1 MYAGAGSDLL
11 GGGAGPRRSSLTR
24 RKRDGLRLQHRQGRA
39 LSVQGY
45 AGSPTIT
52 SVGGNTTMAL
62 SDHTQVTFIGVGS
75 PSGSAF
81 V

>member
-1 MYAGAGSDLL
+1 
-11 GGGAGPRRSSLTR
+11 
-24 RKRDGLRLQHRQGRA
+24 
-39 LSVQGY
+39 VQGY

-62 SDHTQVTFIGVGS
+62 SDHTPVTFVDVGS
-75 PSGSAF
+75 LSGSAF